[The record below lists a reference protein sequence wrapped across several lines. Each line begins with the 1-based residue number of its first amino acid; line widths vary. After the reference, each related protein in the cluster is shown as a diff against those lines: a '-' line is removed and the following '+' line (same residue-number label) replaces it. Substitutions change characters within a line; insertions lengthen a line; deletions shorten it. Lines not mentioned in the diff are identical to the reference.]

1 MKTLIVSKT
10 ALTVATVA
18 FGAALSLPAAVIDFS
33 TDPNIA
39 GDWTQYDYFGSQQV
53 EVGVEPVEWGGV
65 TNQVLNL
72 DIDAN
77 TSTNNSIIGLYSTN
91 DHTRSATESV
101 TMTVNALGREANVQ
115 GGGWGFFGLMISAD
129 PVNAEN
135 VGYIAGATDSYTL
148 RMSAAL
154 DGSFNFAVWRTYADG
169 AAGAALF
176 TDTTSRSFSLD
187 DPLMPDNYV
196 LDIARKA
203 NGEYEFLANN
213 ISLYTT
219 TAATSGDDFYSTAEK
234 DLLVNYQI
242 VIGGD
247 SPMTATVDN
256 FGVIPEP
263 GTYALLGGLFALSF
277 VMVRRR

>member
-33 TDPNIA
+33 TDPNLA
-39 GDWTQYDYFGSQQV
+39 SDWTQYDYFGSQVQAADA
-53 EVGVEPVEWGGV
+53 VEWGGV

-72 DIDAN
+72 DIFAGPAAA
-77 TSTNNSIIGLYSTN
+77 NSIIGLYSTN

-101 TMTVNALGREANVQ
+101 TMTVNALGRTPNTHTN
-115 GGGWGFFGLMISAD
+115 GWGFLGLMISAD
-129 PVNAEN
+129 PVNPEN
-135 VGYIAGATDSYTL
+135 VGYLTGATDSYTL
-148 RMSAAL
+148 RMNPGT
-154 DGSFNFAVWRTYADG
+154 DGTFQFAVFRTVADG
-169 AAGAALF
+169 ASYDLF
-176 TDTTSRSFSLD
+176 TGTSQTFSGS
-187 DPLMPDNYV
+187 YV
-196 LDIARKA
+196 LDIERNGA
-203 NGEYEFLANN
+203 GEYEFLANN
-213 ISLYTT
+213 VSLYTT
-219 TAATSGDDFYSTAEK
+219 TAAPTGNDFYDATAK

-242 VIGGD
+242 VFGGD

-277 VMVRRR
+277 VMVRRRR

>member
-39 GDWTQYDYFGSQQV
+39 SDWTEHLYYAPGLQDKVAATWSATD
-53 EVGVEPVEWGGV
+53 ED
-65 TNQVLNL
+65 L
-72 DIDAN
+72 DLV
-77 TSTNNSIIGLYSTN
+77 STAGASADNSIIGLYSN
-91 DHTRSATESV
+91 SDHTRSATESV
-101 TMTVNALGREANVQ
+101 TMTVKALAKTTTS
-115 GGGWGFFGLMISAD
+115 GWGFLGLMIAAD
-129 PVNAEN
+129 PLVHN
-135 VGYIAGATDSYTL
+135 YTAGTTDSYTL
-148 RMSAAL
+148 RMNAL
-154 DGSFNFAVWRTYADG
+154 IDNKFQFMVGRTVADG
-169 AAGAALF
+169 GTWALH
-176 TDTTSRSFSLD
+176 TGDSQTFSLD
-187 DPLMPDNYV
+187 DPYV
-196 LDIARKA
+196 LDIVRNGA
-203 NGEYEFLANN
+203 GEYEFLANN
-213 ISLYTT
+213 IPLYTT
-219 TAATSGDDFYSTAEK
+219 TAAITGNDFYSAAAK

-242 VIGGD
+242 VFGGD